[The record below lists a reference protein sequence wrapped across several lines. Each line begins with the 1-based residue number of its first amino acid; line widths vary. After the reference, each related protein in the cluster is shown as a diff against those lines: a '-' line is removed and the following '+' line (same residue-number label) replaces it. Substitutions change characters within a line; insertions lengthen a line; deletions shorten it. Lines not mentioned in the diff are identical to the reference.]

1 MRGKDG
7 EMSTGVALR
16 NATHARHYDQAP
28 QSTDAN
34 GTRHWITRA
43 ANILTVVTD
52 AKAGAVLER
61 IGNADEYMLLLPPGT
76 GATIEAKGETIEAK
90 GDSLTIMP
98 PGDSRIVVNSAGIVA
113 RVFSSKAAD
122 LAEQASNAAT
132 YADGAPEVAPAI
144 PWPDPVGG
152 YKIRHYD
159 LTAIASPDPSP
170 LKMRVFRSTNL
181 MVNVFER
188 WTKRRDVSKLSP
200 HSHEDFE
207 QVSLGLMG
215 GFEHHLRYPW
225 GPDRARWQ
233 PDEHVH
239 YDQSPSVLV
248 IPARVIHTTHDVG
261 EGTTWLIDVFGPPRM
276 DFSSRPGFV
285 LNADDYPMPAQTKPQ
300 ARNEFQH

>member
-1 MRGKDG
+1 MGVKMRGKDG

-16 NATHARHYDQAP
+16 KATHARHYAQDP
-28 QSTDAN
+28 QLTDSD

-43 ANILTVVTD
+43 ANFLTVVSD
-52 AKAGAVLER
+52 AKKGAVLER
-61 IGNADEYMLLLPPGT
+61 RGNSDEYMLLLPPGT
-76 GATIEAKGETIEAK
+76 SATIEAKGETINAK
-90 GDSLTIMP
+90 GDSLTILP
-98 PGDSRIVVNSAGIVA
+98 PGDSRIVMTSPGTVA

-122 LAEQASNAAT
+122 LAAKAVNAAT
-132 YADGAPEVAPAI
+132 YADGAPEVTPIA
-144 PWPDPVGG
+144 PWPDPIGG

-170 LKMRVFRSTNL
+170 LKMRLFRSTNL

-188 WTKRRDVSKLSP
+188 WTKRRDDSKLSP

-207 QVSLGLMG
+207 QISLGMMG

-225 GPDRARWQ
+225 GSNKGSWQ
-233 PDEHVH
+233 TDEHER

-248 IPARVIHTTHDVG
+248 IPPRVIHTSQDVG
-261 EGTTWLIDVFGPPRM
+261 EGITWLIDVFGPPRM

-285 LNADDYPMPAQTKPQ
+285 LNAADYPMPAQG
-300 ARNEFQH
+300 